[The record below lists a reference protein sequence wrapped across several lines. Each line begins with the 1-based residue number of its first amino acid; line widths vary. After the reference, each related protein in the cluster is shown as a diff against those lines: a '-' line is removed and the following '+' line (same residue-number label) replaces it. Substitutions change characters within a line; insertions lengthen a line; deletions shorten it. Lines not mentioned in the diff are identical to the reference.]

1 MVSIRPAKRAWSVFP
16 LWALPFFMTAICAVS
31 GRAQVAPLTANDQ
44 TITTISVDV
53 RQVVLHVSV
62 WDKKGGI
69 VSGLQERNFRVDE
82 DGQPQI
88 IRAFHSEDIPVAVG
102 LVVDNSG
109 SMTRKRPDVTAAAVA
124 FARSSNPDDQMFIVN
139 FNEYSSL
146 GLPDM
151 KLFSTSV
158 AELEDALL
166 KPIPAGRT
174 ALYDAIIGAL
184 AHVRK
189 SSIERKALVVI
200 SDGGDNASTHTL
212 NQVLRDIAESD
223 VAIYTVGLFD
233 AEDTD
238 INPRVLRR
246 IAIASGGQTFLPK
259 MSADAVQICRHIA
272 RDIRTQYAISYSPS
286 NGKFA
291 GEYRGIKVS
300 VTGEHGAKLQARTR
314 AGYVA
319 SSSGSASREGR

>member
-1 MVSIRPAKRAWSVFP
+1 
-16 LWALPFFMTAICAVS
+16 
-31 GRAQVAPLTANDQ
+31 
-44 TITTISVDV
+44 
-53 RQVVLHVSV
+53 
-62 WDKKGGI
+62 
-69 VSGLQERNFRVDE
+69 
-82 DGQPQI
+82 
-88 IRAFHSEDIPVAVG
+88 
-102 LVVDNSG
+102 
-109 SMTRKRPDVTAAAVA
+109 
-124 FARSSNPDDQMFIVN
+124 
-139 FNEYSSL
+139 
-146 GLPDM
+146 M

-291 GEYRGIKVS
+291 GEYRAIKVS